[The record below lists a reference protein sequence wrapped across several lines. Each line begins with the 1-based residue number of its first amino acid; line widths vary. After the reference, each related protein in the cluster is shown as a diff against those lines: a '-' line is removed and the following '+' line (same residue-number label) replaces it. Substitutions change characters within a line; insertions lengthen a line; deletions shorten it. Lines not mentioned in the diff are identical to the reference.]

1 MPFETCAINEVTMI
15 DAFRQRVVP
24 ITLAEIFDEANKISS
39 SDQKVRKI
47 LAEITGRAKCE
58 GVPQKS
64 LEKMAELEV
73 ALLNFINREEISCLG
88 VQCWTAMQ
96 NIYGISPCL
105 TMGRLTEQGC
115 PTACEVDLHGAL
127 TMLVQ
132 YLVSFKN
139 VPPHFIDWTIQN
151 QDDSNKFFAWHC
163 GNVPQ
168 CLLAKGDSVKISKHS
183 VLALDNSYG
192 TAEFQ
197 LKEGVVTLNRLVEYD
212 GEFKFLIT
220 KGRIVS
226 DPRKLRGSW
235 SWAEVDDLEEL
246 YDTLV
251 YEGFTHHAS
260 MIHGDYVDS
269 LVEFCRFAGIKPVV
283 V

>member
-1 MPFETCAINEVTMI
+1 
-15 DAFRQRVVP
+15 
-24 ITLAEIFDEANKISS
+24 
-39 SDQKVRKI
+39 
-47 LAEITGRAKCE
+47 
-58 GVPQKS
+58 
-64 LEKMAELEV
+64 
-73 ALLNFINREEISCLG
+73 
-88 VQCWTAMQ
+88 
-96 NIYGISPCL
+96 
-105 TMGRLTEQGC
+105 MGRLTEQGY

-132 YLVSFKN
+132 YLVSLKN
-139 VPPHFIDWTIQN
+139 VPPHFIDWTIQH

-163 GNVPQ
+163 GNAPQ
-168 CLLAKGDSVKISKHS
+168 CLLAKSDSVKVSKHS
-183 VLALDNSYG
+183 ILALDNSYG

-235 SWAEVDDLEEL
+235 SWVEVDDLEEL

-260 MIHGDYVDS
+260 MIHGDYIDS
-269 LVEFCRFAGIKPVV
+269 LVEFCRFTGIEPVV
-283 V
+283 L